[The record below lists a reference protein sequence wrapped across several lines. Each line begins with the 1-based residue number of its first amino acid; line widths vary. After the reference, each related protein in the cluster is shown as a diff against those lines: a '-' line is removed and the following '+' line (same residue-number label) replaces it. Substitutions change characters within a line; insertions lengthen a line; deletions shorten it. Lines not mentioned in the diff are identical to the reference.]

1 MGKELG
7 SIAITYN
14 KPFYHPGQ
22 QVLGQIYLQAQQEID
37 ATELILKIRGKEKY
51 KYPNDTEYKKCDQK
65 DYFKLKYQVHK
76 WDKGKI
82 AAGQYQ
88 FPFSFNF
95 PEDLPNSYEFYG
107 DVKKGEPNAKIE
119 YTVVCELDFEDKT
132 FRKKEKIN
140 ICRPKQVHQEEG
152 KSRIFEFN
160 VKQFFCC
167 NKGTAT
173 VNPKFS
179 SNNYRP
185 GETADIITEVDN
197 KDGKFYIEKIICDLK
212 SEVTVG
218 GNPPIKKFCKQA
230 YYIGVNPNE
239 DRTGEKKIKFT
250 MEIPKDLQ
258 SATAGSLIQNKYEL
272 WCHCEQNT
280 CCTNTAVIF
289 SAKQKIAQG

>member
-1 MGKELG
+1 M
-7 SIAITYN
+7 
-14 KPFYHPGQ
+14 
-22 QVLGQIYLQAQQEID
+22 
-37 ATELILKIRGKEKY
+37 
-51 KYPNDTEYKKCDQK
+51 
-65 DYFKLKYQVHK
+65 KYQVHK

-280 CCTNTAVIF
+280 CCTNTALRDDTDFKTNVPVDIYKEHCAYVPEF
-289 SAKQKIAQG
+289 EQDEFDWNPYTTPVYIAQFNNEYRYEGRCEGGPHVDPGMVDPKDINL